1 MRSGPLER
9 RPGLVHRYGM
19 DGRGWIERH
28 GFWPLALL
36 WLPAGIVAQAAVRFG
51 PDALAAGTLGSWLA
65 AMAMEGLSLAP
76 LVPCGLPLAL
86 GCRRLW
92 RLGYRRAAWT
102 AGVGLGAM
110 TIPVAVF
117 AGLLGPLAIAA
128 GAVLLGL
135 PVWFAWWWLARHG

>member
-1 MRSGPLER
+1 MWSGSLER

-19 DGRGWIERH
+19 DGGRWIGRH

-51 PDALAAGTLGSWLA
+51 PDALAAGTPGPWLA
-65 AMAMEGLSLAP
+65 TMAMEGLSLAP
-76 LVPCGLPLAL
+76 LVPCGLPLAF

-92 RLGYRRAAWT
+92 RLGCRRGAWV
-102 AGVGLGAM
+102 AGIALGAGTVM
-110 TIPVAVF
+110 AALP

-128 GAVLLGL
+128 CAVTLAL
-135 PVWFAWWWLARHG
+135 PVWIAWWWLVRHG